1 MCPPCTCRC
10 SFAST
15 GYFGGCAC
23 EGGGT
28 YKCNRLL
35 GMCVRSKTGSLSE
48 PECEASCGVTL
59 TTVEA
64 AAAA

>member
-1 MCPPCTCRC
+1 
-10 SFAST
+10 
-15 GYFGGCAC
+15 
-23 EGGGT
+23 
-28 YKCNRLL
+28 
-35 GMCVRSKTGSLSE
+35 MCVRSKTGSLSE